1 MHTLDDLRAGRLRGI
16 TRLDLCQGLTHFPHE
31 IFELADSLE
40 VLNLTGN
47 ALAELPD
54 DLYRL
59 TRLKVLFCSENA
71 FTHLP
76 HGIGRCPALETV
88 GFKSNRITRVEAQA
102 LPATLRSLVLTDNA
116 LEQLPEALGDCAHL
130 QKLMLAGNRLARLPD
145 SLARCERLELLRIAS
160 NRLTALPEWLWQLPR
175 LAWLAYAD
183 NPLPEGFV
191 APASDGHCPTLSWQD
206 IRLEEELGRG
216 ASGLIH
222 RAHWS
227 GQAAPV
233 AVKLYKG
240 SITSDGSPLAEMSAC
255 IAAGDHPQLVR
266 LAGRI
271 DDHPQGLPAL
281 VMQLIEAHWSNLA
294 GPPSLDSC
302 TRDRYPEARRLGLPA
317 VRRLVAGIASVCAH
331 LHGRGLNHGD
341 LYAHNIL
348 FDTVGQCLLGDFGA
362 ASFHPPTARAVE
374 LLEVRAFGILVEEL
388 LGCCEQDDQALR
400 ELARA
405 CQQADVPARPTF
417 AEVLSWVITQAS
429 LAGEPGN
436 PHRRRSPH

>member
-16 TRLDLCQGLTHFPHE
+16 TRLDLRQGLTHFPAE
-31 IFELADSLE
+31 IFTLADSLE
-40 VLNLTGN
+40 VLDLTGN
-47 ALAELPD
+47 ALTDLPE
-54 DLYRL
+54 DLHRL
-59 TRLKVLFCSENA
+59 HRLKVLFCSENA

-76 HGIGRCPALETV
+76 LGIGRCPMLETV
-88 GFKSNRITRVEAQA
+88 GFKSNRITHVDGQA
-102 LPATLRSLVLTDNA
+102 LPTSLRSLVLTDNA
-116 LEQLPEALGDCAHL
+116 LEQLPEALGDCAQL
-130 QKLMLAGNRLARLPD
+130 QKLMLAGNRLMALPS

-160 NRLTALPEWLWQLPR
+160 NRLTALPDWLLQLPR

-191 APASDGHCPTLSWQD
+191 APAADGHCPTLHWRD
-206 IRLEEELGRG
+206 MRLAEELGRG

-240 SITSDGSPLAEMSAC
+240 AMTSDGSPLAEMSAC
-255 IAAGDHPQLVR
+255 IAAGEHPQLVR

-281 VMQLIEAHWSNLA
+281 VMALIDGHWANLA

-302 TRDRYPEARRLGLPA
+302 TRDRYPETRRLTLPA

-348 FDTVGQCLLGDFGA
+348 FDADGQCLLGDFGA
-362 ASFHPPTARAVE
+362 ASFHPPAARALE
-374 LLEVRAFGILVEEL
+374 RLEVRAFGILVEEL
-388 LGCCEQDDQALR
+388 LGCCEQDDQGLR

-405 CQQADVPARPTF
+405 CQQAQVLARPSF
-417 AEVLSWVITQAS
+417 AEIAAGS
-429 LAGEPGN
+429 L
-436 PHRRRSPH
+436 